1 MAKFCMSTHFPAC
14 KLIENNLKNRKFI
27 RLLINNKLYWLIY
40 MKVWIIVS
48 VMFLMENSQVKIAET
63 VNDSSRFFNTEKQ
76 CLNSLTNKMVDGD
89 MMIEFFGGAFVTGG
103 SVFQKIKQCMA
114 IDLEEKQL
122 KRFLR
127 EMK

>member
-1 MAKFCMSTHFPAC
+1 
-14 KLIENNLKNRKFI
+14 
-27 RLLINNKLYWLIY
+27 

-89 MMIEFFGGAFVTGG
+89 MMIEFFGGAFVTSG
-103 SVFQKIKQCMA
+103 SVFQKIKQCMP

>member
-1 MAKFCMSTHFPAC
+1 MAKFCMSKNFPAC
-14 KLIENNLKNRKFI
+14 KLKENNLKNRKFI
-27 RLLINNKLYWLIY
+27 RLLIDNKFYWLVY

>member
-1 MAKFCMSTHFPAC
+1 
-14 KLIENNLKNRKFI
+14 
-27 RLLINNKLYWLIY
+27 

-76 CLNSLTNKMVDGD
+76 CLNSLENKMLDGD
-89 MMIEFFGGAFVTGG
+89 NMVEFFGGAFVTSG
-103 SVFQKIKQCMA
+103 SVFHKIKQCMA
-114 IDLEEKQL
+114 MDLEEKQL
-122 KRFLR
+122 KRLLR

>member
-1 MAKFCMSTHFPAC
+1 MAKFCMSKNFPAC
-14 KLIENNLKNRKFI
+14 KLKENNLKNRKFI
-27 RLLINNKLYWLIY
+27 RLLIDNKFYWLVY

-63 VNDSSRFFNTEKQ
+63 VNDSSRFFSTEKQ

-103 SVFQKIKQCMA
+103 SVFQKIKQCMS

>member
-1 MAKFCMSTHFPAC
+1 
-14 KLIENNLKNRKFI
+14 
-27 RLLINNKLYWLIY
+27 

-76 CLNSLTNKMVDGD
+76 CLNSLESKMVDGD
-89 MMIEFFGGAFVTGG
+89 MMVEFFGGAFVTGG

-114 IDLEEKQL
+114 IDLQGEQL
-122 KRFLR
+122 KRLFR
-127 EMK
+127 EIK

>member
-1 MAKFCMSTHFPAC
+1 
-14 KLIENNLKNRKFI
+14 
-27 RLLINNKLYWLIY
+27 

-76 CLNSLTNKMVDGD
+76 CLNSLENKMLDGD
-89 MMIEFFGGAFVTGG
+89 VMVEFFGGEFVTSG
-103 SVFQKIKQCMA
+103 SVFQKIKQCME
-114 IDLEEKQL
+114 IQLEEKQL
-122 KRFLR
+122 KRLLR

>member
-1 MAKFCMSTHFPAC
+1 
-14 KLIENNLKNRKFI
+14 
-27 RLLINNKLYWLIY
+27 

-76 CLNSLTNKMVDGD
+76 CLNSLKSKMVDGD
-89 MMIEFFGGAFVTGG
+89 AMVEFFGGSFVTGG

-114 IDLEEKQL
+114 VDLNEKQL
-122 KRFLR
+122 KRLLR
-127 EMK
+127 EIK

>member
-1 MAKFCMSTHFPAC
+1 
-14 KLIENNLKNRKFI
+14 
-27 RLLINNKLYWLIY
+27 

-76 CLNSLTNKMVDGD
+76 CLNSLENKMIDGD
-89 MMIEFFGGAFVTGG
+89 NMVEFFGGAFVTGG
-103 SVFQKIKQCMA
+103 SVFQKIKQCMS

-122 KRFLR
+122 KRLLR

>member
-1 MAKFCMSTHFPAC
+1 
-14 KLIENNLKNRKFI
+14 
-27 RLLINNKLYWLIY
+27 

-103 SVFQKIKQCMA
+103 SVFQKIKQCMS

>member
-1 MAKFCMSTHFPAC
+1 MAKFCMSTNFLAC
-14 KLIENNLKNRKFI
+14 KLLENYLKNRKFI
-27 RLLINNKLYWLIY
+27 RLLIDNKFYWLIY

-76 CLNSLTNKMVDGD
+76 CLNSLKNKMVDGD
-89 MMIEFFGGAFVTGG
+89 TMIEFFGGAFVTGG

>member
-1 MAKFCMSTHFPAC
+1 
-14 KLIENNLKNRKFI
+14 
-27 RLLINNKLYWLIY
+27 

-63 VNDSSRFFNTEKQ
+63 VNDNSRFFNTEKH
-76 CLNSLTNKMVDGD
+76 CLNSLANKMVDGD
-89 MMIEFFGGAFVTGG
+89 VLIKFFGGEFVTGG
-103 SVFQKIKQCMA
+103 TVFPKIKQCMA

-122 KRFLR
+122 KRLLR